1 MGKEFRI
8 LILED
13 VVADA
18 ELIEHE
24 LRKAAI
30 EFVSKRVDTREAFLK
45 ELKDFAPD
53 IILADFTLPLF
64 DGISAL
70 EITKEQ
76 CPDVPFIFVSGT
88 ICEGLA
94 VEGLKKGATDYVF
107 KDRLLRLVTADRTYR
122 PAPGKGYAF
131 LEFKRCKGTQFD
143 PWVAK
148 AALKAL

>member
-45 ELKDFAPD
+45 ELKDFVPD

-76 CPDVPFIFVSGT
+76 RPDVPFIFVSGT

-107 KDRLLRLVTADRTYR
+107 KDRLLRLVTADRPYR
-122 PAPGKGYAF
+122 PAPGKGYTF